1 MGLARLRQATL
12 AGERPR
18 RPLTQRFEGSVAN
31 PTEHVKDMRGDSNK
45 RDAET
50 TANERHFGAAQ
61 RADGFDIDL
70 LVGGFDGFGFDGLA
84 NGGFHDSIL

>member
-1 MGLARLRQATL
+1 
-12 AGERPR
+12 
-18 RPLTQRFEGSVAN
+18 
-31 PTEHVKDMRGDSNK
+31 MRDESDK

-61 RADGFDIDL
+61 GADGFDVDL
-70 LVGGFDGFGFDGLA
+70 LVGFNGFSFDGLA